1 MAVKPIP
8 DGYHSVQPYLILN
21 DAAKAIAFYK
31 QAFGAAERLCMKEPN
46 GRVAH
51 AEIVIGN
58 CCIMMSDERP
68 DIGAYSPGHYGGS
81 PISLMFYT
89 ADCDTM
95 YRQALQAGAKSVR
108 EPEDQFYG
116 DRTAGVTDP
125 FGYQWWIGTHIK
137 DVSKEELERSH

>member
-1 MAVKPIP
+1 MTIKPIP
-8 DGYHSVQPYLILN
+8 DGYHSVQPYLILD

-31 QAFGAAERLCMKEPN
+31 QAFGATERLCMKEPN

-51 AEIVIGN
+51 AEIEIGD
-58 CCIMMSDERP
+58 CCIMMSDEHP
-68 DIGAYSPGHYGGS
+68 DIGAFSPTHYGGS

-89 ADCDTM
+89 VDCDAM
-95 YRQALQAGAKSVR
+95 YRRALQAGAKSVR

-116 DRTAGVTDP
+116 NRTAGVTDP